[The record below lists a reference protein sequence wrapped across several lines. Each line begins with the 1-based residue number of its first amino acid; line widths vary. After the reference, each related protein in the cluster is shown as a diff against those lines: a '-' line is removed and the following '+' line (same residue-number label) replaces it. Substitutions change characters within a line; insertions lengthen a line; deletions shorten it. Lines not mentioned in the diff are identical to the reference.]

1 MYSTGKLGSWYEL
14 VFMPGAYFL
23 ILIKNGAGVIN
34 PVWSL
39 LDETYHIHDVTPTL
53 LERNFNIPPLSKL
66 MH

>member
-1 MYSTGKLGSWYEL
+1 MYSPGKLGSWYEL
-14 VFMPGAYFL
+14 VFMPWAYFL
-23 ILIKNGAGVIN
+23 IWIKNDADVIG

-53 LERNFNIPPLSKL
+53 LERDFNIPPLGKL